1 MRVPILREAIT
12 HTAEKR
18 DSLDDM
24 TDWQDIV
31 QDIRDEDTL
40 HSLWKNYQADNTY
53 AVGIA
58 FEQVVDTV
66 EEIGKLIN
74 R

>member
-31 QDIRDEDTL
+31 QDMRDEDAL
-40 HSLWKNYQADNTY
+40 RLLWRNYQADNTY
-53 AVGIA
+53 AVGIS
-58 FEQVVDTV
+58 FEQVVDTL